1 MQQNRQ
7 DGLKSVDYNVQA
19 YSCTFQGNN
28 ASAVRLCK
36 QGSADFEVYQKTR
49 NNDNDIMGAIV
60 MGPNSLRY
68 KYKLKVDSSRENNVA
83 FKLACKEVKQQ
94 IYQDMIQLNNLS
106 ALADNRAAA
115 GMSS

>member
-1 MQQNRQ
+1 
-7 DGLKSVDYNVQA
+7 
-19 YSCTFQGNN
+19 
-28 ASAVRLCK
+28 
-36 QGSADFEVYQKTR
+36 
-49 NNDNDIMGAIV
+49 MGTIV

-106 ALADNRAAA
+106 SLADNRAAPGTA
-115 GMSS
+115 A